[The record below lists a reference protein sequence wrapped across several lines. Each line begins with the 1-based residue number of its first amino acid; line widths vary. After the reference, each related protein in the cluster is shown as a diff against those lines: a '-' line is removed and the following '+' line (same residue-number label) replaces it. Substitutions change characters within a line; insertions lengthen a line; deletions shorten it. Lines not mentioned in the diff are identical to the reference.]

1 MVVPQSVNKGTPV
14 VIDAPRSSIAKSL
27 EQLAD
32 RFRSRYNAN
41 AGKKKG
47 WR

>member
-1 MVVPQSVNKGTPV
+1 VPQSVNKGTPV

-32 RFRSRYNAN
+32 RFAPRVDAK
-41 AGKKKG
+41 AKKK
-47 WR
+47 R